1 MENKP
6 IKVSVIIPV
15 YNVGNYLDRCLN
27 SVLEQTEKNI
37 EILCIDD
44 CSTDDSLSK
53 LESFG
58 RKDKRL
64 HIFKNEINQGQAYSR
79 NIGLDN
85 AQGEFIL
92 FVDADDYI
100 EDKMIEEM
108 YAAATKRKLDLLLC
122 DTKTIREDEEIQAAP
137 LRRFREVIYED
148 ATGVLLFHH
157 MVQHRDMFGSVWAA
171 LYRTRVLNEN
181 CIRFKNGILH
191 EDIPFVFKSI
201 ILSSKAGCLNNT
213 YYYYVERNG
222 STMRSDNI
230 EQRLEGL
237 LSAYFEM
244 LIFWNEHGNNQ
255 SIYEYIEN
263 YRKFAHYLYSQ
274 MDRNKIKNPM
284 VKYIVQ
290 TGLIDRTSKNI
301 EIADKEL
308 SIIRESRNG
317 TVIYGAG
324 KIARE
329 VFVWLEKNNIHVDA
343 FVVTNLKNNDTE
355 VYGIPVITKN
365 DLLNLWKE
373 AVIVMGVSIQ
383 NRDEIYKELIS
394 NVNKERIVDIKR

>member
-15 YNVGNYLDRCLN
+15 YNAENYLDRCLK
-27 SVLEQTEKNI
+27 SVLQQTEKNI
-37 EILCIDD
+37 EIICIDD

-53 LESFG
+53 LERFG

-64 HIFKNEINQGQAYSR
+64 HIYKNEINQGQAYSR

-108 YAAATKRKLDLLLC
+108 YAAAINRKLDLLLC
-122 DTKTIREDEEIQAAP
+122 DTEIIREDEGTQAVP
-137 LRRFREVIYED
+137 LRRFRKVIYQDE
-148 ATGVLLFHH
+148 TGVLLFHH
-157 MVQHRDMFGSVWAA
+157 MVQHQDMFGSIWAI
-171 LYRTRVLNEN
+171 LYRTSVLKEN

-237 LSAYFEM
+237 LVAYFEM
-244 LIFWNEHGNNQ
+244 LIFWNEHGYYGDEINQ
-255 SIYEYIEN
+255 SIHKYIEN
-263 YRKFAHYLYSQ
+263 YRKFAHNLYSQ
-274 MDRNKIKNPM
+274 IDRKKISNPM
-284 VKYIVQ
+284 VKYIIQ
-290 TGLIDRTSKNI
+290 TGLIDMV
-301 EIADKEL
+301 
-308 SIIRESRNG
+308 RNC
-317 TVIYGAG
+317 
-324 KIARE
+324 
-329 VFVWLEKNNIHVDA
+329 
-343 FVVTNLKNNDTE
+343 
-355 VYGIPVITKN
+355 
-365 DLLNLWKE
+365 
-373 AVIVMGVSIQ
+373 
-383 NRDEIYKELIS
+383 
-394 NVNKERIVDIKR
+394 